1 MLYKK
6 RCDFLN
12 IDFGKKI
19 EKKKWEKF
27 LTDERMF
34 NIHYAF
40 RLLKKDDDQLDL
52 KMMTYI
58 ERNYNVLNCKSLF
71 TKIKLIKHIEHV
83 LELNTLD
90 IDTRRD
96 FMKFCN
102 KVAIDDDTI
111 NMIKKVFRIRKKVID
126 DSFEFWYYQIIQMYK
141 NVLDS
146 VFFVN
151 RHSNIKGVQYMIY
164 NTNLNI
170 INEHDSLFNKTKVL
184 EI

>member
-1 MLYKK
+1 M
-6 RCDFLN
+6 
-12 IDFGKKI
+12 
-19 EKKKWEKF
+19 
-27 LTDERMF
+27 
-34 NIHYAF
+34 
-40 RLLKKDDDQLDL
+40 
-52 KMMTYI
+52 
-58 ERNYNVLNCKSLF
+58 
-71 TKIKLIKHIEHV
+71 

-126 DSFEFWYYQIIQMYK
+126 DTFEFWYYELIQMYK
-141 NVLDS
+141 NVMDVDIFL
-146 VFFVN
+146 VKQGKE
-151 RHSNIKGVQYMIY
+151 RKYYY

>member
-1 MLYKK
+1 M
-6 RCDFLN
+6 
-12 IDFGKKI
+12 
-19 EKKKWEKF
+19 
-27 LTDERMF
+27 
-34 NIHYAF
+34 
-40 RLLKKDDDQLDL
+40 
-52 KMMTYI
+52 
-58 ERNYNVLNCKSLF
+58 
-71 TKIKLIKHIEHV
+71 